1 MDERFLRTYIPN
13 RQEKNQMI
21 TVTVGHTKSGV
32 LLMFDEPDAWTK
44 VIRLS
49 WHEAIGLKHA
59 INEACDHP
67 QFTLRDPRSQKN
79 EVRFAGE

>member
-1 MDERFLRTYIPN
+1 
-13 RQEKNQMI
+13 
-21 TVTVGHTKSGV
+21 
-32 LLMFDEPDAWTK
+32 MFDEPDAWTK

-67 QFTLRDPRSQKN
+67 QFKLRDPKSQKN
-79 EVRFAGE
+79 EVRFAEDTDYVHVPMDHNATRNTSPGI